1 MRVTVR
7 GVIYGRVAR
16 LSLGTSS
23 KVDRRTPTRA
33 QHVIDRSIKQPTSL
47 YTGGRQPAKF
57 EHLLKLKKNFSP
69 VMLEDPKSALLR

>member
-1 MRVTVR
+1 
-7 GVIYGRVAR
+7 
-16 LSLGTSS
+16 
-23 KVDRRTPTRA
+23 
-33 QHVIDRSIKQPTSL
+33 VIDRSIKQPTSL